1 MTFPNMVQG
10 MNGLLVSLRC
20 NNTFDEQIY
29 ADIKEYLVINS
40 REWKTNKNI
49 PLEDAIALFD
59 LIDQLSGGST
69 FWSGD
74 VRKRVENAVLEIQ
87 DIIHTME

>member
-59 LIDQLSGGST
+59 LIDQLSEGST